1 MRTLIGLLVVLCLN
15 SSPTA
20 ADSSCGSFQASVAPP
35 PLELAPPAGF
45 VEICS
50 RDTALCAKL
59 ASGYP
64 PTAKTVGYFVTSQEW
79 DQYREGRLSG
89 FTRYLIA
96 QVSEG
101 TAPSEFPD
109 LKNFIRSQQG
119 VIPDNTELSPV
130 FDAVGRSNIGVFE
143 DSETAISS
151 GVVMKLQPATS
162 GPPAD
167 LILASANTAFLTKGR
182 VLSLYAFTDVTAKP
196 SAEPVKQLTREWLKC
211 LRSAK

>member
-1 MRTLIGLLVVLCLN
+1 MRMFIGLLAVLCLN
-15 SSPTA
+15 PQPTA

-35 PLELAPPAGF
+35 ALELAPPAGF
-45 VEICS
+45 VEICG
-50 RDTALCAKL
+50 RDAVLCARL
-59 ASGYP
+59 SSGYP
-64 PTAKTVGYFVTSQEW
+64 PTARTIGYFVTPEEW
-79 DQYREGRLSG
+79 VQYREGRLSG

-101 TAPSEFPD
+101 TAPTEFPD
-109 LKNFIRSQQG
+109 LKNFIRSRQG
-119 VIPDNTELSPV
+119 AIPDNTELPPV
-130 FDAVGRSNIGVFE
+130 LDAVGRSNIGVFE
-143 DSETAISS
+143 DSDDAISS

-162 GPPAD
+162 GPPTD
-167 LILASANTAFLTKGR
+167 LILASTNTAFLTKGR